1 VSHQTEISIRIVVDG
16 CLARCRHSDSPL
28 ACLAET
34 VDNLRAAGWRERDVR
49 AVEKAV
55 LRMVLNTFV
64 DPQPESLATET

>member
-1 VSHQTEISIRIVVDG
+1 VSHQTEISIRNVVDG

-55 LRMVLNTFV
+55 LRIVLNTFV
-64 DPQPESLATET
+64 EPQSESLAAET